1 MEAWPDIWAVVGN
14 PGQFLPLAEQPCLIG
29 GYGESRDV
37 VQPRRQWQE
46 YLFKCARSSE
56 FAQFVQRNRLA
67 EREGSGL
74 GPAQHGD
81 AAHRAQRMSDIA
93 RERADIGALGN
104 AGGEGD

>member
-1 MEAWPDIWAVVGN
+1 MEAWPDIGAVVGN

-29 GYGESRDV
+29 GDGESRDV

-74 GPAQHGD
+74 GPAQHGYD
-81 AAHRAQRMSDIA
+81 AHRAPRLSELP
-93 RERADIGALGN
+93 RERADASALGKP
-104 AGGEGD
+104 